1 MLITHQCFQLL
12 LSNAVLS
19 QKHFSFSAPCTVLS
33 VRAAEGHT
41 ALGGDRTKTAD
52 QKWSKGYSIAND
64 ITWIKLENGEEVDID
79 WQVVSNCLCSACFV
93 YIYILSLLLSFFF
106 SPLPFSVS
114 VNSFYLHFGFL
125 YSTLVFFPD
134 SLPHFSEGG
143 GCEQTAVWCLA
154 TCRVKLQQISVG
166 GRCEWK
172 QPLQV
177 KGVRRRECFILRQTA
192 FASSDKEG

>member
-1 MLITHQCFQLL
+1 MLITHQCFQLS

-41 ALGGDRTKTAD
+41 VLGGDRTKTAD

-114 VNSFYLHFGFL
+114 VNSFYLHF
-125 YSTLVFFPD
+125 VFFCILLWFFFLTLFP
-134 SLPHFSEGG
+134 
-143 GCEQTAVWCLA
+143 
-154 TCRVKLQQISVG
+154 ISVRG
-166 GRCEWK
+166 GM
-172 QPLQV
+172 
-177 KGVRRRECFILRQTA
+177 
-192 FASSDKEG
+192 

>member
-1 MLITHQCFQLL
+1 MLITHQCFQLS

-93 YIYILSLLLSFFF
+93 YMYILSLLLSFFF
-106 SPLPFSVS
+106 FPPSFFCLSKQLLSPLCF
-114 VNSFYLHFGFL
+114 FCILLWFFFL
-125 YSTLVFFPD
+125 TLFP
-134 SLPHFSEGG
+134 
-143 GCEQTAVWCLA
+143 
-154 TCRVKLQQISVG
+154 ISVRG
-166 GRCEWK
+166 GDVSK
-172 QPLQV
+172 LLYGAQPLAELNYS
-177 KGVRRRECFILRQTA
+177 R
-192 FASSDKEG
+192 